1 MSPNPVNGRLDAGLH
16 KLFKDEA
23 TKRKTSMLEL
33 QRRLLKNIPI
43 TPLDLFSQDDTFFK
57 KRK

>member
-1 MSPNPVNGRLDAGLH
+1 MTPNPINSRLDAGLH

-23 TKRKTSMLEL
+23 LKRKTSMLEL
-33 QRRLLKNIPI
+33 QKRLLKNIPV
-43 TPLDLFSQDDTFFK
+43 TPLDLFAQNEEFFK